1 MKIGYFISQSIKS
14 LWRNGVMSFASIMVL
29 MSCLVVIGG
38 FSLIVINVDYNLEQ
52 LGLLNEIAVF
62 TERKLA
68 GNEEALA
75 DIERQIRAL
84 DNVASVIHVTPE
96 EGLADLG
103 PEWFGDNMEL
113 LEEYKG
119 EKNPLSDSFKI
130 TYKDNTGVA
139 NLTYQLRQIEGVKKV
154 ADRLDLAMKLES
166 LKKGIMLIFVWF
178 LVILLVVSLFVIINT
193 IKLAVYSRRHEITVM
208 RYVGATSWFITLPF
222 VFEGIIIGIIAS
234 GIAYLVE
241 WYVYLA
247 IEKMVVTELAMISI
261 YRFSNIN
268 IALLMGFF
276 AVGICT
282 SIIGSCISLGKYLK
296 S

>member
-52 LGLLNEIAVF
+52 LGLLNEIVVF
-62 TERKLA
+62 TEFDLTGKD
-68 GNEEALA
+68 EALS
-75 DIERQIRAL
+75 DIEQQIRNL

-96 EGLADLG
+96 EGMAELG
-103 PEWFGDNMEL
+103 TEFFGDNTEL
-113 LEEYKG
+113 LEEYR
-119 EKNPLSDSFKI
+119 EQSILSHSFKI
-130 TYKDNTGVA
+130 TYKDNSEVV
-139 NLTYQLRQIEGVKKV
+139 NLTYQLRQIEGVRKV
-154 ADRLDLAMKLES
+154 RDTLDLAMKMES
-166 LKKGIMLIFVWF
+166 LKNGIMLIFVWF

-193 IKLAVYSRRHEITVM
+193 IKLAVYSRRHEIIVM

-222 VFEGIIIGIIAS
+222 IFEGIIIGIIAA

-241 WYVYLA
+241 WYAYLA
-247 IEKMVVTELAMISI
+247 IEKMIVTELAMISI

-282 SIIGSCISLGKYLK
+282 GIIGSCISLGKYLK